1 MWPWGHLAVAYLLA
15 SAAVR
20 ARHDRP
26 MGGGP
31 ALWLAL
37 GSQVPD
43 LVDKPLGW
51 YLGVLPAGRSL
62 AHSLLLLVP
71 LAVLADA
78 LARRVGRRESG
89 AVFGIGMLSH
99 ALSDALPVLWSP
111 DATATFLL
119 WPLLPV
125 SPYEEGPPGI
135 LALFRASLADP
146 FFLVEMTLVALA
158 AVVWYRDGYPGV
170 GTLVR
175 AGKRL
180 V

>member
-15 SAAVR
+15 SGAVR
-20 ARHDRP
+20 ARLDRP
-26 MGGGP
+26 IRGRP

-62 AHSLLLLVP
+62 AHSLLFVLP
-71 LAVLADA
+71 LAVLAVA
-78 LARRVGRRESG
+78 LARRYDRRESG
-89 AVFGIGMLSH
+89 VVFGIGLLSH
-99 ALSDALPVLWSP
+99 ALSDALPALWEP
-111 DATATFLL
+111 DATARFLL
-119 WPLLPV
+119 WPVLSVP
-125 SPYEEGPPGI
+125 SYEGAPSI

-146 FFLVEMTLVALA
+146 FFLVELTLVALA
-158 AVVWYRDGYPGV
+158 VVVWYRDGYPGT

-180 V
+180 A